1 MTHAF
6 GGSLQHE
13 KDGAQIDGQ
22 HAVPFVL
29 SEFEQWPDFGNPRVI
44 EQHINASPTLEGE
57 IEHALD
63 VRCTSNVH
71 LERGLTKLVSKGLH
85 AITIHVRQQQSR
97 AIVRHT
103 SRASSAD
110 ATGSAGNQ
118 GMNTVQPISH
128 LKRVPREDNLLKQL

>member
-1 MTHAF
+1 MHAF

-29 SEFEQWPDFGNPRVI
+29 GELEQWPDFGNPRVVK
-44 EQHINASPTLEGE
+44 QYINAPPTLEGE
-57 IEHALD
+57 I
-63 VRCTSNVH
+63 
-71 LERGLTKLVSKGLH
+71 KLVSKGLH

-103 SRASSAD
+103 SSASSAD
-110 ATGSAGNQ
+110 ATGSASNE

-128 LKRVPREDNLLKQL
+128 LKRAPRADNLLKQP